1 MRNHNHSFFR
11 FFIDVLQIIIL
22 FLIFLAPIFLVTSL
36 KVKDLNL
43 KAEVVK
49 AVAGAKNSR

>member
-1 MRNHNHSFFR
+1 MKNHNHSFFR
-11 FFIDVLQIIIL
+11 FFIDDLQIIIL